1 MWWVGSFSH
10 FFKLCCT
17 YLISSCVVKISV
29 GTLFDMALAKF
40 MRTLCRVQCL
50 LSADRDRG
58 QLWWALALSSLSSA
72 LEIITRL
79 CHHPFAK
86 LFYWFP
92 AGQWWLEL
100 APLWFLWIFQ
110 WPRSGLVPP
119 RSDHWQRKSHP
130 LQESN
135 YHQGAICGFNSLH
148 IICSMVHWGQ
158 LNTTR

>member
-1 MWWVGSFSH
+1 MGWFFFSLLQTVLH
-10 FFKLCCT
+10 IFNFKLCCKNIRGNT
-17 YLISSCVVKISV
+17 LWHGSCKIYANFVPSAMFAECRQGQRSVVMSS
-29 GTLFDMALAKF
+29 
-40 MRTLCRVQCL
+40 
-50 LSADRDRG
+50 
-58 QLWWALALSSLSSA
+58 ALSSLSSA

-110 WPRSGLVPP
+110 WPRSGLAPP